1 MLQGLCQFYRGNLYR
16 NIRYV
21 DDEKTQKC
29 VLPCTPLAIVKIL
42 EHLGVYDK
50 TYVLLCHYF
59 SIACPL
65 AVRIHFRLTFA
76 MRITSTASQSATI
89 SRAWTSR

>member
-1 MLQGLCQFYRGNLYR
+1 LYR

-42 EHLGVYDK
+42 EHLNVYDK
-50 TYVLLCHYF
+50 TYVIMHSLL
-59 SIACPL
+59 
-65 AVRIHFRLTFA
+65 A
-76 MRITSTASQSATI
+76 MDKFQ
-89 SRAWTSR
+89 